1 MTRLPYTI
9 GVDLGGTNLRIAAY
23 AQADGVL
30 DQVLLPTRL
39 AAGRDAVVEDMC
51 RAIQGLLDKN
61 STSPLL
67 GIGVGSPGPIELPEG
82 RLRNLPNFPGWDGF
96 ELRAAIERNLGMSV
110 IVEND
115 ANLAALAE
123 CLLGKGKAIGT
134 DSLCML
140 TLGTGVGN
148 GIILHGKVWHGMNGM
163 AGEAGHATIWPDG
176 HVCGCGSN
184 GCLEQ
189 YASATAVRRMADE
202 VIATGK
208 SPGLLAL
215 KIIDSAFTSRD
226 LADLARAGDADATQ
240 IFDMVGRSLGIGI
253 AALVNTLN
261 LPLYVV
267 GGGVAQA
274 WDVFAPKMFEELQY
288 RSYVYR
294 LTDGQLD
301 AHGHRSAKTHVER
314 AELGADSGI
323 LGACLLPF
331 TVTQTDMKLPSAS
344 AEAK

>member
-1 MTRLPYTI
+1 MPSSYTI

-23 AQADGVL
+23 SQESGVR
-30 DQVLLPTRL
+30 DQIVLPTRL
-39 AAGRDAVVEDMC
+39 AAGREAVVEDMC
-51 RAIQGLLDKN
+51 GAIRQLLDKN
-61 STSPLL
+61 SCSSLV

-82 RLRNLPNFPGWDGF
+82 RLRHLPNLPGWDGF
-96 ELRAAIERNLGMSV
+96 ELRAAIERTLGMPV
-110 IVEND
+110 ILEND

-148 GIILHGKVWHGMNGM
+148 GIILHGRVWHGMNGM

-202 VIATGK
+202 AIDRGNA
-208 SPGLLAL
+208 PGLLAL
-215 KIIDSAFTSRD
+215 KTIDAEFTSRD
-226 LADLARAGDADATQ
+226 LADLARAGDADAKQ
-240 IFDMVGRSLGIGI
+240 IFEMAGRSLGIGL

-274 WDVFAPKMFEELQY
+274 WDLFAPKLFEELQY

-294 LTDGQLD
+294 LTDGEID
-301 AHGHRSAKTHVER
+301 EYGHRSAKTYIEH
-314 AELGADSGI
+314 AELGAESGI

-331 TVTQTDMKLPSAS
+331 TVPQDNSKLPSS
-344 AEAK
+344 SSEVK